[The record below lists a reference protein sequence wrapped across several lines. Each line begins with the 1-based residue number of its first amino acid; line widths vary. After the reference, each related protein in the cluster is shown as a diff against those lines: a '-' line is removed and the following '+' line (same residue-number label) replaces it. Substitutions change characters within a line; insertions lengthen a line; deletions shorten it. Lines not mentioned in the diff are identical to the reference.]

1 MSGRYVISK
10 HNDGWAIA
18 VDGSMVLICE
28 HKEMAIRAVRD
39 AMRNGPPCYTPEL
52 LEEQSNRPEPLIAL
66 AG

>member
-18 VDGSMVLICE
+18 VDGSMVLICQD
-28 HKEMAIRAVRD
+28 KEAAIRAVLD
-39 AMRNGPPCYTPEL
+39 AMGNGPSGQIPEL
-52 LEEQSNRPEPLIAL
+52 LEEQNNRPEPLIAR